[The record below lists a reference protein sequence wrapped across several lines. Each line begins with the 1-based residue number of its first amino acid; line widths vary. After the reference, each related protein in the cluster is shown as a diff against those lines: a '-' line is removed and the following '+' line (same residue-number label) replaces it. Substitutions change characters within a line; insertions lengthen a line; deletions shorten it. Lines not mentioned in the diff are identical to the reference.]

1 MADLSKIRLNGN
13 DYNFKDAAARTF
25 INNISDDYLSLTN
38 GGIVTG
44 QSTFEGE
51 VNLDYF
57 TSYHDSG
64 DGSYIIRQGWND
76 ETPLNVGFWDST
88 FYGLEVLQSSSESG
102 ASVGLTGLRDPNEDY
117 DATNKKYVDD
127 LINKRYG
134 VCSTAASTAAKTV
147 TIDGINDLFE
157 GLFIFV
163 KFANSNSKANPTLQ
177 VNNLDAAAIKRYGTT
192 APSTSAASS
201 WNAGS
206 VILLI
211 YDGTY
216 WQQADWINTTYSS
229 MTAAE
234 ITAGT
239 GTSARNITPANL
251 KTAIETW
258 SPVKSV
264 NGNTGTVTVS
274 QLQTT
279 AGADNTE
286 YNLIGTATSNTNNAL
301 VDIYQP
307 TLISFSKY
315 DSNFARLTLGST
327 TTPGEIRIYT
337 SASGASG
344 YTDLK
349 SAASGT
355 NTRTITFPDA
365 TGTVALTSDIPDVKS
380 WALAATKPSYTFTE
394 LTSHPTSISGY
405 GITDAYTKTEVD
417 GLVSGVFHYKGTKA
431 TVSTLPSSG
440 NVTGD
445 VWHITADGSEYAW
458 DGSTWQELGT
468 ATDLS
473 GYVPTSTKVNG
484 KALTGD
490 ISLTASD
497 VGALSS
503 NTTYVSSFNGST
515 GAITYTAPVT
525 SVNGKTGAVTITE
538 DDKTWNGVTLYKS
551 AGGSFNESSSLS
563 DTYLP
568 QFDSKVGETQATVV
582 AATITPSA
590 YKIAKYN
597 SGAYLMS
604 TTPSANDNSTKV
616 ATTAYIDREG
626 FLKSAIYM
634 LEYGMEVNFTEVIN
648 AFNSGKIIIAHFDY
662 DDLEIYGT
670 LTHIMS
676 NGEANILK
684 FLTNDNQSVNGV
696 AYNITWIWSSENQS
710 ENGWDRE
717 EIALAKSSHT
727 HGFLNNNGT
736 FSSQVPIASGDFL
749 TIADYSNNQQI
760 AKTTLAFGSSTT
772 QYLANNGTWQNIPT
786 RYNASNNTTG
796 YLTLADLPIYNG
808 GVS

>member
-177 VNNLDAAAIKRYGTT
+177 VNDLDAAAIKRYGTT

-355 NTRTITFPDA
+355 NTRTITLPDA

-417 GLVSGVFHYKGTKA
+417 GMVSGVFHYKGTKA
-431 TVSTLPSSG
+431 TVSALPSSG
-440 NVTGD
+440 NTTGD
-445 VWHITADGSEYAW
+445 VWHVTADNGEYAW
-458 DGSTWQELGT
+458 DGITWQELGSNI
-468 ATDLS
+468 DLS

-497 VGALSS
+497 VSALPS

-525 SVNGKTGAVTITE
+525 SVNGQTGVVTITE
-538 DDKTWNGVTLYKS
+538 DDQTWNGVSLAKQQTTNTGDSTYVPLAVS
-551 AGGSFNESSSLS
+551 TSPINMSF
-563 DTYLP
+563 
-568 QFDSKVGETQATVV
+568 
-582 AATITPSA
+582 TPVKKTPTA
-590 YKIAKYN
+590 NAIAKYDSN
-597 SGAYLMS
+597 AYLYS

-616 ATTAYIDREG
+616 ATTAYVDGAG
-626 FLKSAIYM
+626 FLTSAIYM
-634 LEYGMEVNFTEVIN
+634 LEYGSAVNFDNVLT
-648 AFNSGKIIIAHFDY
+648 AFNSGKIIIAHYDY

-676 NGEANILK
+676 DGETNILK
-684 FLTNDNQSVNGV
+684 FLTNDNQSISGNV
-696 AYNITWIWSSENQS
+696 YNITWIWSIENQS
-710 ENGWDRE
+710 DNGWGRE
-717 EIALAKSSHT
+717 EIFLAKSSHT
-727 HGFLNNNGT
+727 HGFLNSNGT

-749 TIADYSNNQQI
+749 TVADYSNNQQI

-796 YLTLADLPIYNG
+796 YLTMADLPVYDG